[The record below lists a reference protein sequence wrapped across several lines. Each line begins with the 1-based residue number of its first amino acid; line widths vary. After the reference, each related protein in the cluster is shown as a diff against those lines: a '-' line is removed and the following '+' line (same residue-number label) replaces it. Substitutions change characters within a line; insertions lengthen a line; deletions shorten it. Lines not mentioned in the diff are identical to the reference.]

1 MSILSDLI
9 NGKELPLSDG
19 GKITIVYKEDSSVI
33 GLNIGGQSVSLS
45 AADLRKLQTIQDAL
59 SKLKTLEP
67 KVPG

>member
-19 GKITIVYKEDSSVI
+19 GKITIVYKDDANVL

-45 AADLRKLQTIQDAL
+45 SADLAKLQTIQDAL
-59 SKLKTLEP
+59 SKLKRLEP
-67 KVPG
+67 KAP